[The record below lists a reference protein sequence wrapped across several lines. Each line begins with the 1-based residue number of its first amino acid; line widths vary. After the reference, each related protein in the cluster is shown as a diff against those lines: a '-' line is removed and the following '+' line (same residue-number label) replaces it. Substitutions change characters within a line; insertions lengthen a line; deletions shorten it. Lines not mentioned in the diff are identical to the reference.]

1 MDLKNWVEDLVK
13 GIEAP
18 APVAK
23 DSVMLNELS
32 LIDAIEG
39 HISWKRNW
47 FQSLK
52 DKKPEAQNVALV
64 SSDCNCYVGKW
75 IYSAGTIYQNMN
87 EYKHLVSIHA
97 DFHQCAGR
105 AVGLYTNGKVFDAVA
120 LTKGE
125 LNNLSKD
132 VSMAILDLCTGQAA
146 QDTFI

>member
-52 DKKPEAQNVALV
+52 DKKPEAQNVA
-64 SSDCNCYVGKW
+64 
-75 IYSAGTIYQNMN
+75 
-87 EYKHLVSIHA
+87 
-97 DFHQCAGR
+97 
-105 AVGLYTNGKVFDAVA
+105 
-120 LTKGE
+120 
-125 LNNLSKD
+125 
-132 VSMAILDLCTGQAA
+132 
-146 QDTFI
+146 